1 MPWKPLRFPAS
12 SAGCPSAIPLLHL
25 HGTHSH
31 THTLL
36 RCRDFVH
43 VHFFTF
49 KSGMWVIFSLFCS
62 QKTVWTKEEY
72 SLGCTSC
79 TRCAIYK
86 QMQGNGSY
94 IMEMNAL
101 YLNLLYTGGPTLLII
116 LYIFLP
122 SLQDAAIIKKSL
134 SKKPGSK
141 AHFSGEGI
149 ESESDSAPLS
159 SSALLAKMRDR
170 NYLRLPS
177 SQREGAEELEEDE
190 DGSGAPRT
198 RSSPAPP
205 TEHDELLVDLRNFIA
220 FQARVDGQ
228 ATTQEVLEY
237 FKPRLSQRQAPVFR
251 ELLRSIC
258 DFRRTSGQ
266 EGIWRLKEQ
275 FRWVNLDCTVYTQYS
290 SARNVLIASLKI
302 NLLEIHVVLLFS
314 VKWRCLFPDITTSV
328 VTLQAEHIKCLQFKE
343 IYCWEAILL
352 YKGPYVCWLARVY
365 QLIYSL
371 EG

>member
-1 MPWKPLRFPAS
+1 
-12 SAGCPSAIPLLHL
+12 
-25 HGTHSH
+25 
-31 THTLL
+31 
-36 RCRDFVH
+36 
-43 VHFFTF
+43 
-49 KSGMWVIFSLFCS
+49 MWVIFSLFCS

-72 SLGCTSC
+72 SLGYTSC

-86 QMQGNGSY
+86 QMQGNCSY
-94 IMEMNAL
+94 IIKINAL
-101 YLNLLYTGGPTLLII
+101 YLNLLYTGGSVLLIY
-116 LYIFLP
+116 LFMP

-177 SQREGAEELEEDE
+177 SQGEGAEELEEDE
-190 DGSGAPRT
+190 DSSGAPRT
-198 RSSPAPP
+198 HSSTAPP

-220 FQARVDGQ
+220 FQASVDGQ

-237 FKPRLSQRQAPVFR
+237 FKPRLSQQQAPVFR

-275 FRWVNLDCTVYTQYS
+275 FRWVNLDCAVCTRYS
-290 SARNVLIASLKI
+290 SARNLLIASLKI
-302 NLLEIHVVLLFS
+302 YLLELHVVLLFS
-314 VKWRCLFPDITTSV
+314 VKWRCFFSWHYYISSHTPSGSHQIITV
-328 VTLQAEHIKCLQFKE
+328 RGNV
-343 IYCWEAILL
+343 LL
-352 YKGPYVCWLARVY
+352 GGHFTV
-365 QLIYSL
+365 
-371 EG
+371 